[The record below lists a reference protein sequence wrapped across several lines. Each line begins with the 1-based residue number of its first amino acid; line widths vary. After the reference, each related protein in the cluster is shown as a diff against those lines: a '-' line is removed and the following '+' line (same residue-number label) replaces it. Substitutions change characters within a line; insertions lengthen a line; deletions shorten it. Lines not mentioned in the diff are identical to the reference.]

1 MKNRFYYVLFLVYV
15 IVVAFVL
22 YVNGVFTGDEAS
34 LMNLTINVGFLVIIG
49 VIFVISAIS
58 FGRLNLSASE
68 GVQGGGRQKP
78 LGKLSGP
85 Q

>member
-34 LMNLTINVGFLVIIG
+34 LMNLTINVGFRNQLWKTELYH
-49 VIFVISAIS
+49 
-58 FGRLNLSASE
+58 GRAGGADLSASE

>member
-58 FGRLNLSASE
+58 FG
-68 GVQGGGRQKP
+68 KFI
-78 LGKLSGP
+78 P
-85 Q
+85 QTWAWG